1 MVAKVRFRLLESSRS
16 IAKASLS
23 AIILKSSF
31 LYSLF
36 TTQVTYDKGLLINM
50 QKTLVFGAYLPEFA
64 S

>member
-1 MVAKVRFRLLESSRS
+1 MVAKVKFWLLENSSS

-23 AIILKSSF
+23 VMILKSSF

-36 TTQVTYDKGLLINM
+36 TTRPLFTRKVTLPPWPIERSFLI
-50 QKTLVFGAYLPEFA
+50 V